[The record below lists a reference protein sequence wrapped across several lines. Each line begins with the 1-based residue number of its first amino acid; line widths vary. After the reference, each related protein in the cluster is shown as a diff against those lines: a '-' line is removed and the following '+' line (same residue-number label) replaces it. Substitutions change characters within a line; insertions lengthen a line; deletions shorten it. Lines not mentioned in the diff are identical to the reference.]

1 MGDTTNNGEVQKKS
15 FIEGLRSEYK
25 KIIWP
30 TQETVRKQTI
40 AVLASSVALGLI
52 IAVLDFII
60 KFGIDRILVR

>member
-1 MGDTTNNGEVQKKS
+1 MGETTNNGEVQKKS

-40 AVLASSVALGLI
+40 AVLASSVALGII